1 MVSSFCGFV
10 RILSVLICM
19 YLHLYVFLVIFPCF
33 FFLFGFVIFHFFN
46 SFYFLW
52 LSSKCFLYSNEKWK
66 DTDVGGKGSGED
78 LGGVG
83 EGETIIRIY
92 CMKKS
97 AFSTKSRERTP
108 HSKWASKQ
116 RPCAKPYQ
124 KGQYTVRNTGGG
136 NLKLRRGKQR
146 SHDQKQFPA
155 QGTLQTSADSP
166 GSQTL
171 PVRLSDL
178 QCQNKLEITV

>member
-1 MVSSFCGFV
+1 MNFLYFFFFGSFFPCLFTLSYSYLHAF
-10 RILSVLICM
+10 ILSF
-19 YLHLYVFLVIFPCF
+19 YLFCLDAC
-33 FFLFGFVIFHFFN
+33 
-46 SFYFLW
+46 
-52 LSSKCFLYSNEKWK
+52 LYSNEKWK